1 LCALLAVS
9 RNDIKCRK
17 KYEKRGGGYLGES
30 KLRVLS
36 EEATEIQLHHVPLV
50 ERRQVPSV
58 AADARQRRQKEA
70 KSGGTVARDPE
81 VAAQDEAA
89 RYGTGASE
97 DAGRRGGGG
106 GEGFHGPERGDGDRG
121 RFSGMGAWWILRI
134 MKKIFL

>member
-58 AADARQRRQKEA
+58 AADARRRRPKEA

-89 RYGTGASE
+89 RYGAGASE

-106 GEGFHGPERGDGDRG
+106 GGEGFHGPERWDGDRG
-121 RFSGMGAWWILRI
+121 GLAEWKRGGYNG
-134 MKKIFL
+134 